1 MLFAN
6 VPFCAPCALHCL
18 QAERAMY
25 FGPDNEFGFHRG
37 LLFELRAV
45 MCGIVHESLAQ
56 RSACTARVSLTSRLG
71 RLRGDFGWRDA
82 TVCRAVVRVCPIAS
96 TAHRVLKRGCVE
108 SENLFIIKQLHTR
121 LNL

>member
-1 MLFAN
+1 
-6 VPFCAPCALHCL
+6 
-18 QAERAMY
+18 MY
-25 FGPDNEFGFHRG
+25 LSPDNEFGFHRG

-108 SENLFIIKQLHTR
+108 SEIYLL
-121 LNL
+121 